1 MLSLL
6 IHGLIVGAL
15 AAVPFELKNMPEP
28 PTIAVTLV
36 EPASSPAEPSPAQ
49 PPYIQPVRKPVPS
62 PIKPVTVAPTD
73 VPDSVSSPDEP
84 TLSSEE
90 ILVPPSLSAKVMPP
104 PVSRLLPTMAGPE
117 RETLLKDPTGK
128 SISISQARAREG
140 ATPAPEYP
148 LVAREAGWEGAAV
161 LAVETVGGVA
171 SNSLSLMTDAVHN
184 LSDELAL
191 AFLLLAYT
199 LRAGLSSHFLR
210 SANIFNSVG
219 LLVISGVLVWQAI
232 ERLIHPQPVLGLVPI
247 VAGLIAAAGNWGVA
261 RALRE
266 ASKEDV
272 AIRLAYVH
280 NLGDTL
286 VP

>member
-1 MLSLL
+1 MAHLRRPL
-6 IHGLIVGAL
+6 
-15 AAVPFELKNMPEP
+15 
-28 PTIAVTLV
+28 
-36 EPASSPAEPSPAQ
+36 
-49 PPYIQPVRKPVPS
+49 
-62 PIKPVTVAPTD
+62 TVAFGLNT
-73 VPDSVSSPDEP
+73 
-84 TLSSEE
+84 
-90 ILVPPSLSAKVMPP
+90 
-104 PVSRLLPTMAGPE
+104 
-117 RETLLKDPTGK
+117 
-128 SISISQARAREG
+128 
-140 ATPAPEYP
+140 
-148 LVAREAGWEGAAV
+148 AV
-161 LAVETVGGVA
+161 LAVETVGGVE

-232 ERLIHPQPVLGLVPI
+232 ERLIHPLPVLGLVPI

-280 NLGDTL
+280 NLGDVLVSLAPVVAGLGVVLLGSTL
-286 VP
+286 FDPFIAIIIAVVIVATTVQAIMGAHKELLWPENVVCGHGER

>member
-1 MLSLL
+1 MAHLRRPL
-6 IHGLIVGAL
+6 
-15 AAVPFELKNMPEP
+15 
-28 PTIAVTLV
+28 
-36 EPASSPAEPSPAQ
+36 
-49 PPYIQPVRKPVPS
+49 
-62 PIKPVTVAPTD
+62 TVAFGLNT
-73 VPDSVSSPDEP
+73 
-84 TLSSEE
+84 
-90 ILVPPSLSAKVMPP
+90 
-104 PVSRLLPTMAGPE
+104 
-117 RETLLKDPTGK
+117 
-128 SISISQARAREG
+128 
-140 ATPAPEYP
+140 
-148 LVAREAGWEGAAV
+148 AV
-161 LAVETVGGVA
+161 LAVETVGGVE

-247 VAGLIAAAGNWGVA
+247 VAGLFAAAGNWGVA

-280 NLGDTL
+280 NLGDVLVSLAPVVAGLGVVLLGSTL
-286 VP
+286 FDPFIAIIIAVVIVATTVQAIMGAHKELLWPENVVCGHGER

>member
-1 MLSLL
+1 MAHLRRPL
-6 IHGLIVGAL
+6 
-15 AAVPFELKNMPEP
+15 
-28 PTIAVTLV
+28 
-36 EPASSPAEPSPAQ
+36 
-49 PPYIQPVRKPVPS
+49 
-62 PIKPVTVAPTD
+62 TVAFGLNT
-73 VPDSVSSPDEP
+73 
-84 TLSSEE
+84 
-90 ILVPPSLSAKVMPP
+90 
-104 PVSRLLPTMAGPE
+104 
-117 RETLLKDPTGK
+117 
-128 SISISQARAREG
+128 
-140 ATPAPEYP
+140 
-148 LVAREAGWEGAAV
+148 AV
-161 LAVETVGGVA
+161 LAVETVGGVE

-247 VAGLIAAAGNWGVA
+247 VAGLFAAAGNWGVA

-280 NLGDTL
+280 NLGDVLVSLAPVVAGLGVVLLGSTL
-286 VP
+286 FDPFIAITIAAVIVVTTLQAIVGVHKELLWPEKVVCGR

>member
-1 MLSLL
+1 MAHLRRPL
-6 IHGLIVGAL
+6 
-15 AAVPFELKNMPEP
+15 
-28 PTIAVTLV
+28 
-36 EPASSPAEPSPAQ
+36 
-49 PPYIQPVRKPVPS
+49 
-62 PIKPVTVAPTD
+62 TVAFGLNT
-73 VPDSVSSPDEP
+73 
-84 TLSSEE
+84 
-90 ILVPPSLSAKVMPP
+90 
-104 PVSRLLPTMAGPE
+104 
-117 RETLLKDPTGK
+117 
-128 SISISQARAREG
+128 
-140 ATPAPEYP
+140 
-148 LVAREAGWEGAAV
+148 AV
-161 LAVETVGGVA
+161 LAVETVGGVE

-199 LRAGLSSHFLR
+199 LRTGLSSHFLR

-280 NLGDTL
+280 NLGDVLVSLAQVVAGLGVVLLGSTL
-286 VP
+286 FDPFIAIIIAVVIVATTVQAIMGAHKELLWPENVVCGHGER